1 MQKDTTSNQKL
12 HSDHALRVCVSFCID
27 MVFEVTN
34 GYTRVGRRHPAA
46 SRFQTHSS
54 GLREPQRNPLEW
66 VLDLIAAG
74 EAIGS
79 AGCAKI

>member
-34 GYTRVGRRHPAA
+34 GYTRVGRRHPSA

-54 GLREPQRNPLEW
+54 G
-66 VLDLIAAG
+66 
-74 EAIGS
+74 
-79 AGCAKI
+79 